1 MKIILSI
8 ILIFLF
14 SIKISSEEL
23 IPLDKYVE
31 RHKDS
36 LTTDKVVFYYVATR
50 CASIRSLYNAFAHT
64 TNSKRAE
71 DIKKTSQESFLRWA
85 VVAVQIYKTI
95 RPEENAE
102 NKFAELH
109 EDLLS
114 EYGKMANKNYTM
126 QGTYIVGTIAKN
138 GMVCKELEEFMFNQ

>member
-36 LTTDKVVFYYVATR
+36 LTTDKAVFYYVATR
-50 CASIRSLYNAFAHT
+50 CASI
-64 TNSKRAE
+64 
-71 DIKKTSQESFLRWA
+71 TSTFKIFIQ
-85 VVAVQIYKTI
+85 
-95 RPEENAE
+95 
-102 NKFAELH
+102 
-109 EDLLS
+109 
-114 EYGKMANKNYTM
+114 
-126 QGTYIVGTIAKN
+126 
-138 GMVCKELEEFMFNQ
+138 